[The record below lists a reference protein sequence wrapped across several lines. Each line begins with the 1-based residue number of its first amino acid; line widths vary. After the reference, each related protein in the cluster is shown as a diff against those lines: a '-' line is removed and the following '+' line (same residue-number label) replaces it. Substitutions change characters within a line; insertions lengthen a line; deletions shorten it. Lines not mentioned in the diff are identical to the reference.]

1 MPSGPTELKASTRSN
16 LMPLKV
22 LRCWSNG
29 DIVSVVASSSR
40 PSLTRPVPC
49 WAEVDCVRPGPG
61 IEFAD
66 HRKDRPMP
74 ITGRCFCGSV
84 TFTCDE
90 PPIMTRACWCRDCR
104 YLAAGNAT
112 VNAVFKAE
120 GVKVSGDVTEYRS
133 TADSGTAMRRGF
145 CSKCGTPMFSAADS
159 RPQVVIVR
167 TGTLDDQ
174 ELARPSANI
183 WTASAPSWACMDTS
197 LTAVEGQPS

>member
-1 MPSGPTELKASTRSN
+1 
-16 LMPLKV
+16 
-22 LRCWSNG
+22 
-29 DIVSVVASSSR
+29 
-40 PSLTRPVPC
+40 
-49 WAEVDCVRPGPG
+49 
-61 IEFAD
+61 
-66 HRKDRPMP
+66 MP

-90 PPIMTRACWCRDCR
+90 APIMTRACWCRDCR
-104 YLAAGNAT
+104 YLAAGSST
-112 VNAVFKAE
+112 INAVFKADV
-120 GVKVSGDVTEYRS
+120 VKVSGEVTEYRS

-159 RPQVVIVR
+159 RPQVLIIR

-197 LTAVEGQPS
+197 LQAIEGQPT

>member
-1 MPSGPTELKASTRSN
+1 
-16 LMPLKV
+16 
-22 LRCWSNG
+22 
-29 DIVSVVASSSR
+29 
-40 PSLTRPVPC
+40 
-49 WAEVDCVRPGPG
+49 
-61 IEFAD
+61 
-66 HRKDRPMP
+66 MP
-74 ITGRCFCGSV
+74 ITGRCFCGAV

-104 YLAAGNAT
+104 YLAAGNST

-120 GVKVSGDVTEYRS
+120 GVKVSGEITEYRS

-159 RPQVVIVR
+159 RPQVVIIR